1 MERDSGYGARVWI
14 FAETDYRF
22 GTGEL
27 RMTVTSIDWSQP
39 HVHDGVSWYDV
50 RGTEVTA
57 DGRVIGPRQTMVRAS
72 RLNGARQR
80 PA

>member
-1 MERDSGYGARVWI
+1 MERESGSGAQVWI
-14 FAETDYRF
+14 LAETDYRF
-22 GTGEL
+22 GAGEL
-27 RMTVTSIDWSQP
+27 RLVVSSVDWSQP
-39 HVHDGVSWYDV
+39 HVLDGESWYDV

-72 RLNGARQR
+72 RLNGARKR